1 MAYRQSARFKAQRLT
16 VNLRTSFSWP
26 RTKQSDLESCEFC
39 HRYALLTAQGASDPY
54 LYVGCSRAE
63 IPHFQRLLDMW
74 PAVRM
79 GPLLALGLAFIAR
92 KHPTSSPNPKITLEH
107 CPNLAPLHSGRA
119 VAHAWVGSRTA
130 EDGGTSE
137 STPELRQENGLI

>member
-79 GPLLALGLAFIAR
+79 GPLLALGLQGFCFLVEGT
-92 KHPTSSPNPKITLEH
+92 TSGTCSPCSAIL
-107 CPNLAPLHSGRA
+107 
-119 VAHAWVGSRTA
+119 
-130 EDGGTSE
+130 
-137 STPELRQENGLI
+137 